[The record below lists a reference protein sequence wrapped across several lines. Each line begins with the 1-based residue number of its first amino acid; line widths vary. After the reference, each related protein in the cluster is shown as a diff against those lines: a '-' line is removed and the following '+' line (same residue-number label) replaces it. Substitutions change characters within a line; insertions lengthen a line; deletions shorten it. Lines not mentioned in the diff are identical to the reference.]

1 MGEWIDGWVGEK
13 MGEQADERIDGY
25 IYLVENAHHHKAMEV
40 EKNFRFQV
48 GGIDHWARGLHR
60 QGGDRIRYTGKKPRI
75 SLS

>member
-25 IYLVENAHHHKAMEV
+25 ISLVENAHHYKAMEV

-48 GGIDHWARGLHR
+48 GGIDHWARRASQTRWGSNQIHR
-60 QGGDRIRYTGKKPRI
+60 KKNKN
-75 SLS
+75 